1 VSQSQSLVVLVLQVD
16 SAAEAAVRAAEA
28 AKRAKMLAD
37 LDAQVR
43 PAVAGLVHTVAELID
58 EPWRAANCC
67 GGAVQVAAN
76 ATQHTIQPMTTIER
90 QINARLLR
98 QIAQQAR

>member
-1 VSQSQSLVVLVLQVD
+1 MLQVD
-16 SAAEAAVRAAEA
+16 SAAEAAVKAAEA

-37 LDAQVR
+37 LDAQVCS
-43 PAVAGLVHTVAELID
+43 VLQGECTVLAD
-58 EPWRAANCC
+58 RKHGPWLRAKFC
-67 GGAVQVAAN
+67 GVVVQVAAN
-76 ATQHTIQPMTTIER
+76 ATQHTVQPMTTIER